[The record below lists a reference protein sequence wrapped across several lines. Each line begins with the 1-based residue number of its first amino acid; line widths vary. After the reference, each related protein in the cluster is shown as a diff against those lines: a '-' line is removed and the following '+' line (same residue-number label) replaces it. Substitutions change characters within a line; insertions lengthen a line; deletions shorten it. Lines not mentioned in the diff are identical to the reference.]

1 MNKDYQLEQLRKMLM
16 DSELKSG
23 LYLIDT
29 ELNDSD
35 IGIVVDSVSSCK
47 YVREALMSSQQ
58 GSTFGMFVTGLSQY
72 CDTEEIREMRKYLIA
87 PGGQQ
92 NDTILYNLLIC
103 TIRHLCSE
111 LTTIIHVCGDLDLK
125 DLQPEEIDKI
135 DEAIKH
141 FNRIV
146 VVACRN
152 KSVLTYPINP
162 RINYVKLSDEM
173 TIPRVDTQIK
183 DELFPSRKVRPVRT
197 DAYFDHIAD
206 KIINDLDH
214 ARVSI
219 HVCMAWFTN
228 QRIADKLIEKF
239 KGGVDVKVISFDD
252 HTNAKFGVNIESIPH
267 KMISGTRGG
276 TMHNKFCVIDNQKV
290 ITGSYNWSVNAE
302 NKNDENAAVMYDD
315 ERASDYS
322 VEFRNLFG
330 MV

>member
-35 IGIVVDSVSSCK
+35 IGIVVGSVSSCK

-152 KSVLTYPINP
+152 KSVLTSPINP
-162 RINYVKLSDEM
+162 RISYVKLSDEM

-183 DELFPSRKVRPVRT
+183 DELFSSRKVRPVRT

-302 NKNDENAAVMYDD
+302 NKNDENAAVMYDYD
-315 ERASDYS
+315 RASDYT
-322 VEFRNLFG
+322 VEFKKMFG
-330 MV
+330 AE